1 MRRRAELAAIVVS
14 VLAGATLFGGCA
26 ASRTE
31 SGAASGAAAH
41 TGDTPPRKLPSPT
54 GKCIF
59 LDTIND
65 WKAVDPYHILV
76 RTRATGWQWKVT
88 LTRRCANILYAN
100 ALAWDTVDTRVC
112 DSRADAITVP
122 RDRCPIG
129 SIEPY
134 DEPPEVK
141 SKPAGGGW

>member
-1 MRRRAELAAIVVS
+1 MHNGDAAPS
-14 VLAGATLFGGCA
+14 
-26 ASRTE
+26 
-31 SGAASGAAAH
+31 
-41 TGDTPPRKLPSPT
+41 KLPSPT

-88 LTRRCANILYAN
+88 LTRRCSNILYAN
-100 ALAWDTVDTRVC
+100 TLAWDTIDTRVC
-112 DSRADAITVP
+112 DSRADAVTVP

-134 DEPPEVK
+134 DEPPKVEK
-141 SKPAGGGW
+141 KPAGGGW